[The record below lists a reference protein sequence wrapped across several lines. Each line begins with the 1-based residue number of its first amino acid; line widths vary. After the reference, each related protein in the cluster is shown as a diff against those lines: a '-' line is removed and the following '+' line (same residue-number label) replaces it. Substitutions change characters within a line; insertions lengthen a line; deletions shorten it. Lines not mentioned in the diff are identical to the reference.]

1 MPIQLPYQ
9 PSLEACLVSLFL
21 FYADRRCSGSQSE
34 GFTSAMV
41 FFPGLVEFMMAKE
54 LEYFIR
60 CRTKDSDFVE
70 FQAKFEE
77 YEGPSCEKV
86 KGIKILRSNERLG
99 GICTVS

>member
-1 MPIQLPYQ
+1 
-9 PSLEACLVSLFL
+9 
-21 FYADRRCSGSQSE
+21 
-34 GFTSAMV
+34 MV

-99 GICTVS
+99 GICTVSWVMTKLWLNLILNLKLFSNQNGILKIVAGIL